1 MNTEYTDL
9 EIEFGFGQFVERANN
24 LVDKYQKKNF
34 PNLDREEITVQPGR
48 TYWKL
53 VTNGRVYGFV
63 RKSDGAIL
71 KAASWRAPYVK
82 GNNYVRGYVT
92 DSDFGA
98 HAAAPYG
105 VKYKTGA
112 GA

>member
-1 MNTEYTDL
+1 MNIQYTDL
-9 EIEFGFGQFVERANN
+9 EIEFGFEKFVEKVNE
-24 LVDKYQKKNF
+24 LLSEHFDKNY
-34 PNLDREEITVQPGR
+34 PNLDKERVTVRPGR

-53 VTNGRVYGFV
+53 QANNRVYGFV

-98 HAAAPYG
+98 HAATPWG
-105 VKYKTGA
+105 IKYQTGA
-112 GA
+112 GT